1 MPKRLINEG
10 VLVVRNGRRVRPE
23 IGKLFDLTTDEIA
36 QLEAVRPSAIG
47 KLPTAEVDSASVDL
61 DGDGEKDVDTGKDA
75 DTGKTGKD
83 ADTGK
88 TAKAAAGTGR
98 KAAKAANTGADDL

>member
-61 DGDGEKDVDTGKDA
+61 DGDGEKDVDTGK
-75 DTGKTGKD
+75 TGKD
-83 ADTGK
+83 ADTGN
-88 TAKAAAGTGR
+88 TGKAAAGTGR

>member
-36 QLEAVRPSAIG
+36 QLEAVRPSAITFCPKITPSG
-47 KLPTAEVDSASVDL
+47 VLRYLARVRRGS
-61 DGDGEKDVDTGKDA
+61 
-75 DTGKTGKD
+75 
-83 ADTGK
+83 
-88 TAKAAAGTGR
+88 
-98 KAAKAANTGADDL
+98 